1 MVLSKQGQHI
11 EELVD
16 LQEMEKD
23 MFKPVKLWKLDSG
36 TNVFGGIIIAQAT
49 HAATK
54 TVQAGLHLHSLHCY
68 FSGFA
73 DASIPSGIDYTV
85 ERIRD
90 GNSYVTR
97 SVKAIQKSRC
107 IFSLLVSF
115 HRPEINQPSFQ
126 TTIDISEV
134 IDPENCHS
142 LEFSLQNHLDQNR
155 HSIPPDV
162 LGFVEQL
169 IKQIKAN
176 AIEHRDTRSEQFYS
190 KNHGSF
196 QAYWFR
202 ARAKIRSDPAY
213 QKLILAYA
221 SDFGFIDTVR
231 IGMGLHSPG
240 GPTPRASMLVSISHS
255 MFFYE
260 HDFDVSEWMLYKM
273 EAETAKD
280 GRGLVIGRIY
290 ARNGRLIAVCAQE
303 GVVRAEAEVE
313 AGGPR
318 L

>member
-1 MVLSKQGQHI
+1 MRLSI
-11 EELVD
+11 
-16 LQEMEKD
+16 
-23 MFKPVKLWKLDSG
+23 G
-36 TNVFGGIIIAQAT
+36 T
-49 HAATK
+49 
-54 TVQAGLHLHSLHCY
+54 
-68 FSGFA
+68 
-73 DASIPSGIDYTV
+73 
-85 ERIRD
+85 
-90 GNSYVTR
+90 
-97 SVKAIQKSRC
+97 
-107 IFSLLVSF
+107 
-115 HRPEINQPSFQ
+115 
-126 TTIDISEV
+126 
-134 IDPENCHS
+134 
-142 LEFSLQNHLDQNR
+142 LDQNN
-155 HSIPPDV
+155 SIRRIMALRQFTDPPLPPNLSLNLTNLPMV
-162 LGFVEQL
+162 CCLF
-169 IKQIKAN
+169 
-176 AIEHRDTRSEQFYS
+176 S
-190 KNHGSF
+190 

-255 MFFYE
+255 MFFCD

-290 ARNGRLIAVCAQE
+290 ARDGRLIAVCAQE

-313 AGGPR
+313 AGGPK